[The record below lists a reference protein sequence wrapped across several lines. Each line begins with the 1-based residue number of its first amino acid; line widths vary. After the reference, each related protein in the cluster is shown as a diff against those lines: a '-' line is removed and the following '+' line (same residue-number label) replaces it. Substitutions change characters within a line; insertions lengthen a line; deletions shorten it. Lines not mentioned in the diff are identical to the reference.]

1 MIFFN
6 FIVSI
11 KKSLEFL
18 ESNECKFPFRHRVM
32 KANVSL
38 HIKNTS
44 HILYIY
50 VCGALHVKKNNNNK
64 NKAHFRECTQ
74 RQSHCSGK
82 ARLNKHACSLDL
94 EAFMELTFW
103 VSAGTMLQ
111 SWGQNMQ
118 SLWHL
123 WVFTDIP
130 VTDKSPAFYRTPSHS
145 WTCTL
150 MEPKVLINIQGLKLC
165 GALKTVLETALTSP
179 DRQCVTWP

>member
-1 MIFFN
+1 MN
-6 FIVSI
+6 AS
-11 KKSLEFL
+11 
-18 ESNECKFPFRHRVM
+18 FPFCIGWWRQMYLCTLKIHR
-32 KANVSL
+32 
-38 HIKNTS
+38 IFYTFT
-44 HILYIY
+44 Y
-50 VCGALHVKKNNNNK
+50 VVLFMLKKNNNNK

-123 WVFTDIP
+123 RVFTDIP

-179 DRQCVTWP
+179 DRQCVAWP